1 MFSIMLLAELS
12 LFIEYVL
19 EKNIISLT
27 VLAAVLVRDTVSE
40 TWLQLCW
47 TVT

>member
-27 VLAAVLVRDTVSE
+27 LRAAVLARDTASG
-40 TWLQLCW
+40 TWFQQCW

>member
-19 EKNIISLT
+19 ENLLISLT
-27 VLAAVLVRDTVSE
+27 LLAAVLVRDTISE
-40 TWLQLCW
+40 T
-47 TVT
+47 

>member
-19 EKNIISLT
+19 ENLLISLPL
-27 VLAAVLVRDTVSE
+27 LAAVLVRDTISE
-40 TWLQLCW
+40 T
-47 TVT
+47 

>member
-19 EKNIISLT
+19 EKTL
-27 VLAAVLVRDTVSE
+27 LV
-40 TWLQLCW
+40 WPYLQLY
-47 TVT
+47 